1 MSERERSV
9 PASVFDA
16 KYAYD
21 PDPWDYLSS
30 PYELGKYQTTLDALT
45 RQQYERA
52 LEIGCSIGVFTSMLA
67 PRCQHLVAIDVSL
80 AALELARTRC
90 AHLPHVQFAC
100 MSLPDD
106 FPDGKFDLIVLAE
119 VGYYW
124 SMSDLL
130 MARQLIAGRL
140 RPGGTVVLVH
150 WTAPIDDA
158 PLTGDEVHAA
168 FDQTATG
175 LVKVTCHREEQ
186 FRLDVYQ
193 RPSPETG
200 NPRP

>member
-16 KYAYD
+16 KYARD
-21 PDPWDYLSS
+21 SDPWDYQSS
-30 PYELGKYQTTLDALT
+30 PYELGKYQTTLEALP

-67 PRCQHLVAIDVSL
+67 PRCQELVAIDVSP

-90 AHLPHVQFAC
+90 AHLHHVRFTC
-100 MSLPDD
+100 MSVPDE
-106 FPDGKFDLIVLAE
+106 FPDGDFDLIVLSE

-130 MARQLIAGRL
+130 RARQLITGLL
-140 RPGGTVVLVH
+140 RPGGTVILVH

-168 FDQTATG
+168 FDRAETG
-175 LVKVTCHREEQ
+175 LVKVSCHREEQ

-193 RPSPETG
+193 RPLPETG
-200 NPRP
+200 NSRP